1 MNIRNEKS
9 KSCKVKVYFD
19 VRKKNRVIKPVPRPR
34 LRRQTVFDSSGVQ
47 MLIVILITRKLLRIC
62 PKIVALFIKKSC
74 ENHHISIEQ
83 TNRKFRKNR

>member
-9 KSCKVKVYFD
+9 KSCKIKVYFD
-19 VRKKNRVIKPVPRPR
+19 VRKKNQVIKPVPRPR

-62 PKIVALFIKKSC
+62 PKIIAFF
-74 ENHHISIEQ
+74 N
-83 TNRKFRKNR
+83 